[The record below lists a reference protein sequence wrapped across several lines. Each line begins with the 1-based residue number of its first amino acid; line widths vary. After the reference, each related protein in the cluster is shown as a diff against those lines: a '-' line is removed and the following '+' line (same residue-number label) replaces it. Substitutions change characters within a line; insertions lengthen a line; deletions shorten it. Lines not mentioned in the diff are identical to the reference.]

1 VVEVRDGVSVESE
14 GCPFTGIALRVA
26 PFGDQLSAWKASA
39 PEVTNESGIVEFG
52 RIPVSATCILT
63 CEVMDPERATSE
75 EILPGDGLAGQERVE
90 ADDPPH
96 GMVSSAFGT
105 RPRLFSAAA
114 RMAFG
119 LAGLAMLLWIVLTIK
134 DLAPRIDPRTSQV
147 EAPSPSAVKPGQ
159 RFATSLAVT
168 KAELKK
174 GGAEPTAEWAV
185 IEGTKFQHTG
195 DFEDARRAFEYALD
209 LDVLDYWKTKNVLFG
224 LGAVQNTLAGDDD
237 EVLLKDSV
245 DTYRRLEQM
254 ARSRTSTDYDTLAM
268 ASHYRGYSHF
278 KLGKLYLVRFR
289 YSGDQSSRRLAQE
302 QADYAF
308 PCYTNALAAAA
319 TQRHAYSKVRYNQY
333 LLAEELLIPLLE
345 DDIPMADAVA
355 EKVKMIREEAQSDLS
370 KARMTLEERCE
381 RLSQQ
386 IESQSES
393 DGQKLNRMK
402 RARSRFALALI
413 ELQGKGSRRKA
424 REYLLGALDDDP
436 TLYAFIQD
444 ESAIRK
450 ELPALYSELVEK
462 TRGIPPPSEEDLEI
476 AGRLGY
482 YD

>member
-1 VVEVRDGVSVESE
+1 
-14 GCPFTGIALRVA
+14 
-26 PFGDQLSAWKASA
+26 
-39 PEVTNESGIVEFG
+39 
-52 RIPVSATCILT
+52 
-63 CEVMDPERATSE
+63 
-75 EILPGDGLAGQERVE
+75 
-90 ADDPPH
+90 
-96 GMVSSAFGT
+96 
-105 RPRLFSAAA
+105 
-114 RMAFG
+114 
-119 LAGLAMLLWIVLTIK
+119 MLLWIVLTIK